1 MLDVPQT
8 ATGWSRRIEVPAEW
22 LARRSRGALAAGVD
36 LETLFERC
44 LIAPRERG
52 LLEITTA
59 QHLLLPLT
67 IVDLLD
73 DETHGLGRTRTR
85 KGTGGVLLCCILE
98 CANLQDAIG
107 RLARY
112 CNWAGETF
120 QVSVRTSRRAVDIA
134 VAATARGDEDGA
146 LLEEVWAL
154 VINVL
159 LGWFVGRPLPIT
171 GVQLR
176 VAKHPSAGKSH
187 PMFGAPLAYGPVTT
201 LRLRPDCMTWPRA
214 APAVENPMLEMVDR
228 WLAADA
234 LTASAPATRARRK
247 AALVESAVARLR
259 MTSDSLADIAD
270 DLGYMEAR
278 SLRRLIKDKTGRTPQ
293 AWRALGASAPAPDAT
308 VAWAAR
314 QRVRDLLARS
324 WI

>member
-1 MLDVPQT
+1 MLDAPQ
-8 ATGWSRRIEVPAEW
+8 AETGWGRRIEVPAEW
-22 LARRSRGALAAGVD
+22 LARRSRGAVAAGVD
-36 LETLFERC
+36 LETLFQRC
-44 LIAPRERG
+44 LIAPQERG

-98 CANLQDAIG
+98 CADLESAIG

-112 CNWAGETF
+112 CGWAGETF
-120 QVSVRTSRRAVDIA
+120 QVSVRTSRRAIDIA
-134 VAATARGDEDGA
+134 VKAVARDDEDGA

-154 VINVL
+154 VISVL
-159 LGWFVGRPLPIT
+159 LGWFAGRPLPVT

-176 VAKHPSAGKSH
+176 VTEHPSIGKSH
-187 PMFGAPLAYGPVTT
+187 PMFGAPLTYGPVTA
-201 LRLRPDCMTWPRA
+201 LRLRPDCLSWPRA
-214 APAVENPMLEMVDR
+214 APAVENPMIEMVDR
-228 WLAADA
+228 WLDAA
-234 LTASAPATRARRK
+234 PRPRPQPTRARHK
-247 AALVESAVARLR
+247 AAVVETAVTRLR
-259 MTSDSLADIAD
+259 ATSDSLADIAE
-270 DLGYMEAR
+270 DLGYAEVR

-293 AWRALGASAPAPDAT
+293 AWRAMGAPALTPDAA
-308 VAWAAR
+308 VAWTAR
-314 QRVRDLLARS
+314 QRVRDLLARA